1 MVKTNTGLA
10 SFAVGCLGRPYIYG
24 TYGQILTEKL
34 LQLKAIQYP
43 SRLSDARVKY
53 AKAHYLGKR
62 VSDCEGLIKNYLWAD
77 SPNSDPVY
85 NAKQD
90 LSANA
95 AFEKATVKGKI
106 GTIPEVPGICVRY
119 NGHVGVYIG
128 GGYVVEARGFDY
140 GCVKTKL
147 KERNWTDWFE
157 HPWIQYEKQ
166 PTPQPTPEVKTVTIE
181 MPVLRKGD
189 KTQAVKTL
197 QACLDV
203 YDYGLSID
211 GSFGGKT
218 ETALKDFQKKRGL
231 TVDGVCGKNSWN
243 ALLK

>member
-1 MVKTNTGLA
+1 MAKTNQGLA
-10 SFAVGCLGRPYIYG
+10 NFAIGCIGRPYIYG
-24 TYGQILTEKL
+24 TYGQILTERL
-34 LQLKAIQYP
+34 LADRAKTYP
-43 SRLSDARVKY
+43 SRLGPERVKY
-53 AKAHYLGKR
+53 AREHYLGKR
-62 VSDCEGLIKNYLWAD
+62 VSDCEGMIKNYLWAAT
-77 SPNSDPVY
+77 PNDTPIY
-85 NAKQD
+85 NASQD
-90 LSANA
+90 LSANG

-128 GGYVVEARGFDY
+128 GGYVVEERGFNY

-147 KERNWTDWFE
+147 KDRNWTDWFQ
-157 HPWIQYEKQ
+157 HPWIQYE
-166 PTPQPTPEVKTVTIE
+166 TPQPTPEVKYVTIE

-189 KTQAVKTL
+189 KIQAVKTL

-203 YDYGLSID
+203 FGYGLAID

-218 ETALKDFQKKRGL
+218 ETALKDFQKKHGL

>member
-1 MVKTNTGLA
+1 MAKTNQGLA
-10 SFAVGCLGRPYIYG
+10 SFAIGCLGRPYIYG
-24 TYGQILTEKL
+24 TYGQILTERL
-34 LQLKAIQYP
+34 LQDRAKTYP
-43 SRLSDARVKY
+43 SRLGPERVKY
-53 AKAHYLGKR
+53 AREHYLGKR
-62 VSDCEGLIKNYLWAD
+62 VSDCEGMIKNYLWAD
-77 SPNSDPVY
+77 SPDEAPKY
-85 NAKQD
+85 NASQD
-90 LSANA
+90 LAANG

-128 GGYVVEARGFDY
+128 GGYVVEERGFNY

-147 KERNWTDWFE
+147 KDRNWTDWFQ
-157 HPWIQYEKQ
+157 HPWIQYEDK
-166 PTPQPTPEVKTVTIE
+166 PEVKYVTIE

-189 KTQAVKTL
+189 KIQAVKTL

-203 YDYGLSID
+203 FGYGLAID

-218 ETALKDFQKKRGL
+218 ETALKDFQKKHGL